1 MSTSNDLR
9 QADPPNVEDRS
20 FDTLTSFWKSG
31 IFSQSA
37 ALAKVV
43 APDLHYD
50 FISFLGVAQ
59 RLGIDFHPITWQPA
73 LDKVGEGG
81 TADIRQA
88 LINLQMSFAF
98 KRLKWPRQAR
108 SDESRSLLALI
119 CEVSVLGHPLIRN
132 HPNIIKLEGI
142 CWDISPGD
150 EKVWPVLV
158 FEKTQNGDLDRF
170 MNSDA
175 GKSLCLEERL
185 KLCTDVATA
194 VKDMHLCRELSRSLL
209 MSLED

>member
-1 MSTSNDLR
+1 MATSKDLR

-20 FDTLTSFWKSG
+20 FDTLTSFWRSR

-37 ALAKVV
+37 TPAKAA

-59 RLGIDFHPITWQPA
+59 RLRIDFLPITWQPA

-98 KRLKWPRQAR
+98 KRLKWPRQVG
-108 SDESRSLLALI
+108 SDESRSFLALI
-119 CEVSVLGHPLIRN
+119 SEVSILGHPSIRN
-132 HPNIIKLEGI
+132 HPNIIKLDGI
-142 CWDISPGD
+142 CWDISPDD

-158 FEKTQNGDLDRF
+158 FEKAQNGDLDRF
-170 MNSDA
+170 MNSDT

-185 KLCTDVATA
+185 KLCSDIATA
-194 VKDMHLCRELSRSLL
+194 VKDMHSYRELFGSLR
-209 MSLED
+209 M